1 MTITVEAYTGAHT
14 VQSLEWSMTAD
25 ASGPAAVS
33 GGGILQAFL
42 DLSALAGGDIYE
54 FKVYEKCR
62 TGDTQR
68 AVYSA
73 RFANAQGTP
82 LWASPAL
89 VLGVGWDMTL
99 RKAGGSDRAI
109 DWRISKV
116 A

>member
-1 MTITVEAYTGAHT
+1 
-14 VQSLEWSMTAD
+14 MTAD
-25 ASGPAAVS
+25 ASGPAAVN
-33 GGGILQAFL
+33 GGGILQAFV
-42 DLSALAGGDIYE
+42 DLSALAMGDVYE

-68 AVYSA
+68 AVYSV
-73 RFANAQGTP
+73 RFANTQTTP

-99 RKAGGSDRAI
+99 RKVSGGDRAI
-109 DWRISKV
+109 HWRISKV